1 MMQLARGVSAC
12 LIVMIAACAGPPPTE
27 LPPEQAPEPSPAVA
41 EQEPIVIRLGGYGP
55 DTTSFSQGMR
65 LIGERLTEQLGDRVD
80 VRYAA
85 LNVLEIGYGGADLP
99 WLVDAGLLTLAY
111 ATMSEEQ
118 IPEFNLGALPFVFS
132 DVTNARTA
140 FDGPLGEAATRTI
153 EARRDLRVLGFFE
166 NGFRHVSNNVK
177 PVRTPADLS
186 GLAIRVLP
194 MQERTFELLGADQRY
209 LPLPQVRALLE
220 SGELDGQEN
229 PFANV
234 VTYDL
239 YPLQRFY
246 TATYHSYL
254 SRAVFV
260 HRPSFESWPA
270 DVQAT
275 LSDAVREAVAL
286 QRSLKD
292 EEETQAAE
300 TIRASGGEI
309 IELTPAERQ
318 PFMDAVAP
326 IYNEARAIYSPELL
340 ELVGL

>member
-1 MMQLARGVSAC
+1 MVNVTRRISAG
-12 LIVMIAACAGPPPTE
+12 LIVMIAACTGP
-27 LPPEQAPEPSPAVA
+27 QAPEVSLEVAPQASSAAA

-65 LIGERLTEQLGDRVD
+65 LIGERLTDQLGDRVD
-80 VRYAA
+80 VRYV
-85 LNVLEIGYGGADLP
+85 LNVLDIGYGGADLP
-99 WLVDAGLLTLAY
+99 WLVDSGLLTLAY

-118 IPEFNLGALPFVFS
+118 IPEFELGALPFVFEDTRS
-132 DVTNARTA
+132 ARAA
-140 FDGPLGEAATRTI
+140 FDGALGRAAVRTI
-153 EARRDLRVLGFFE
+153 EGKRDLRVLGFFE
-166 NGFRHVSNNVK
+166 NGFRHVSNNIR

-194 MQERTFELLGADQRY
+194 MQERTFELLGADQQY

-220 SGELDGQEN
+220 SGALDGQEN

-239 YPLQRFY
+239 YPLQRYY

-254 SRAVFV
+254 SRAIFV
-260 HRPSFESWPA
+260 HRPSFESWPT
-270 DVQAT
+270 DVQT
-275 LSDAVREAVAL
+275 VLQDAVRDAVAL

-292 EEETQAAE
+292 DEESQAAE

-318 PFMDAVAP
+318 LFIDAVTP
-326 IYNEARAIYSPELL
+326 IYDEARASFPPELI

>member
-1 MMQLARGVSAC
+1 MMNLSRNLSAC
-12 LIVMIAACAGPPPTE
+12 LILLIGACSSPQSPEAS
-27 LPPEQAPEPSPAVA
+27 LEQAPQAPSAAA
-41 EQEPIVIRLGGYGP
+41 EQQPIVIRLGGYGP

-80 VRYAA
+80 VRYV
-85 LNVLEIGYGGADLP
+85 LNVLDIGYGGADLP

-111 ATMSEEQ
+111 ATMSEDRIE
-118 IPEFNLGALPFVFS
+118 ELDLGALPFVFADEAS
-132 DVTNARTA
+132 ARAA
-140 FDGPLGEAATRTI
+140 FDGALGEAAVRTI
-153 EARRDLRVLGFFE
+153 EAKRDVRVLGFFE
-166 NGFRHVSNNVK
+166 NGFRHVSNNVR
-177 PVRTPADLS
+177 PVRTPADLN

-194 MQERTFELLGADQRY
+194 MQERTFELLGADQQY

-220 SGELDGQEN
+220 SGSLDGQEN

-239 YPLQRFY
+239 YPLQRYY

-254 SRAVFV
+254 SRAIFV
-260 HRPSFESWPA
+260 HQPSFESWPA
-270 DVQAT
+270 DVQTA
-275 LSDAVREAVAL
+275 LRDAVREAVAL

-292 EEETQAAE
+292 DEEIQAAE

-318 PFMDAVAP
+318 QFIDAVSP
-326 IYNEARAIYSPELL
+326 IYDEARARFAPELI
-340 ELVGL
+340 ELIGL